1 MTPVPLSDLPDEL
14 KGQTVPESDLP
25 ITKPVEQKPGFIASI
40 GEMITGSRRA
50 TPETQTLPEWTGMPE
65 LNQMSVAS
73 FKTALGTLLSNP
85 KETVQILKANFPGVQ
100 VRQDAKGNYL
110 MRSSVDQKE
119 YAIPP
124 GFTMGDIPRA
134 LGGIAAFTPARAP
147 MAALSRT
154 IPGAVAFGAGTQAA
168 IEATQAGTGG
178 TFDVANVGM
187 AGAGGAFGLGLQ
199 KGIQA
204 ATPIARQ
211 ALQRIRQRPVT
222 QPGAPMAAVPET
234 VPAQQ
239 AATQTAPVAVAPK
252 TVPSAAIPETVA
264 AIPETDM
271 RGAVDVLGLAK
282 KASGIMPG
290 STAAREKLAELS
302 QINPQAKQMA
312 DQLGIDLPIDVFADN
327 PQVRSAVGL
336 TRALVGGEAEAAWEK
351 TLRNFMSRGDEIS
364 QQFDA
369 AFIEGR
375 PATGAVSENILNTL
389 KTTRSDLNKEA
400 RQLYD
405 AVDNSMQK
413 SSTVELSNLRQSLDE
428 IISEVGE
435 NGLKPQ
441 EKNLFKILDEGNIT
455 YGRLLREKDSI
466 GKAIGGLQSEYGD
479 MTSATLKRLYG
490 ALAKDQLD
498 NVAVIGGDDLAKQL
512 KAANLLT
519 AKQKGLENR
528 IIGAFGK
535 EIDGSVGNLIVS
547 SISGAAGKG
556 GSSAQFNKLMKVMN
570 TVPDELKRQTLA
582 TGLAAVTQGRAAGRA
597 GAEVAFSPT
606 EYVKVYRGLR
616 ANPPVYAQFAKIMG
630 KDWEKT
636 SQALYE
642 LSKRVAD
649 ASARIPQTGKAN
661 QILAENAVNGIT
673 GKVMESAMAQR
684 IATGVASTVPGGGFI
699 APDIVKW
706 MTNSGAA
713 TVQKASD
720 LFKSPEFQ
728 KLAVEAATK
737 GTKVSEQQLRKLV
750 LSQQFKNFAR
760 AANLPIKLEDQ
771 MIWIRSGLTAVSTQE
786 QQ

>member
-14 KGQTVPESDLP
+14 KGQPVPESDLP
-25 ITKPVEQKPGFIASI
+25 TAKPVEQKPGFIASI

-100 VRQDAKGNYL
+100 VRQDSKGNFIL
-110 MRSSVDQKE
+110 KSSVNQQE

-124 GFTMGDIPRA
+124 GISVGDIPRI
-134 LGGIAAFTPARAP
+134 LGGLAAFTPAGRATT
-147 MAALSRT
+147 L
-154 IPGAVAFGAGTQAA
+154 PGAIAAGAGTQAA
-168 IEATQAGTGG
+168 IEATQTGTGG
-178 TFDVANVGM
+178 TFDVADVGM
-187 AGAGGAFGLGLQ
+187 AGVGGAAGLGLQ
-199 KGIQA
+199 KAVQA
-204 ATPIARQ
+204 GAPIARQ
-211 ALQRIRQRPVT
+211 ALQRIRQRPVS
-222 QPGAPMAAVPET
+222 PAPPSAPIKTVPET
-234 VPAQQ
+234 VPAPE
-239 AATQTAPVAVAPK
+239 AGAPIGATLPEPI
-252 TVPSAAIPETVA
+252 PSA

-282 KASGIMPG
+282 KASGVMPG

-405 AVDNSMQK
+405 AVDNSIPK
-413 SSTVELSNLRQSLDE
+413 SSTVDLANLRQSLDE

-441 EKNLFKILDEGNIT
+441 EKNLLKMLEEGNIT

-498 NVAVIGGDDLAKQL
+498 NVGMIGGDDLAKQL

-535 EIDGSVGNLIVS
+535 ELDGSVGNLIVS

-556 GSSAQFNKLMKVMN
+556 GSSAQFNKLMKVLN

-582 TGLAAVTQGRAAGRA
+582 TGIAAITQGRAVGRA

-771 MIWIRSGLTAVSTQE
+771 MIWIRSGLTAASTQE
-786 QQ
+786 